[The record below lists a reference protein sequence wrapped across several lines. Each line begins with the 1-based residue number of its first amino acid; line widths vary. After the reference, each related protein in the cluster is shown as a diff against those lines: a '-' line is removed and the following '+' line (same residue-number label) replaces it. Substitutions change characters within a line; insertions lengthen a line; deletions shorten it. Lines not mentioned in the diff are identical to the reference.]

1 MHIDALLSSRVP
13 AVPYLRFQPGQLLQG
28 RVLEKLEDGKWL
40 VRIRG
45 LNLVT
50 ESTIPLEVG
59 VTFQARVLGVKEVLT
74 LQLLPPT
81 QSSQSARVSVAE
93 LLSSLGFTATPENT
107 ALLQA
112 LLHKGWAPTMLGQL
126 LPYQEALP
134 SAHPAT
140 ILLAWQMGLPPHPH
154 LLASLQTLLGEQP
167 PLGELLQELG
177 MVLQSFS
184 TRHPSQPF
192 AEQARALQTWIPST
206 PQAGLQQW
214 LSQLTTSYEAA
225 FLQEPEIQKLT
236 NNLKAVLL
244 RIATHLQ
251 ELSDPKTAHA
261 FHLVQT
267 ILQQLDGHLL
277 ANQIPLEELPL
288 FYFQIPYTL
297 DGQSGTITFTGE
309 EKAPVGEE
317 ERAFQFRF
325 IAHTVHLGKL
335 KVVLTLSG
343 ATISCDLMAEDEQ
356 ARDFVQ
362 RHQDEL
368 RESLEGLQYQVE
380 RIRCTTTPPETFV
393 REVVRTTPSLLSKWV
408 SLDIRV

>member
-1 MHIDALLSSRVP
+1 MRIDALLSSRVP
-13 AVPYLRFQPGQLLQG
+13 AVPHLRFQPGQLLQG
-28 RVLEKLEDGKWL
+28 RVLEKLADGKWL

-59 VTFQARVLGVKEVLT
+59 ATFQARVLGVKEVLT

-81 QSSQSARVSVAE
+81 QSSQSARVSTAE
-93 LLSSLGFTATPENT
+93 LLASLGFAATPENT

-112 LLHKGWAPTMLGQL
+112 LLHKGWTPSMLGQL
-126 LPYQEALP
+126 LPYQEVLP

-167 PLGELLQELG
+167 PMGELLKELG
-177 MVLQSFS
+177 TVLQSFS

-192 AEQARALQTWIPST
+192 AEQAHALQAWIPST
-206 PQAGLQQW
+206 PQAGLQPW

-225 FLQEPEIQKLT
+225 LLQEAEIQKLT

-244 RIATHLQ
+244 RIATHLH
-251 ELSDPKTAHA
+251 ELSDPETAHA
-261 FHLVQT
+261 SHLVQT

-309 EKAPVGEE
+309 EKAQGREK

-343 ATISCDLMAEDEQ
+343 ATISCDLMAEDEE

-362 RHQDEL
+362 QHQDEL

-380 RIRCTTTPPETFV
+380 RIQCTIAPPETFV
-393 REVVRTTPSLLSKWV
+393 REVVRTIPSLFSKWV